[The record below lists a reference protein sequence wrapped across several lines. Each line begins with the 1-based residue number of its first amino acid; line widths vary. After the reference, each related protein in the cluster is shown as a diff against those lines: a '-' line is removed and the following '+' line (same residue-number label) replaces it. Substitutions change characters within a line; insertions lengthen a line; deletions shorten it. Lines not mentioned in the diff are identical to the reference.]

1 MPHYL
6 FQASYTPE
14 SWAAM
19 VRDPQDRSAAI
30 RPLIEGLGG
39 KLHEFFFAFGEN
51 DVVLLA
57 EAPDNVSVASLA
69 IAIAAAGGVR
79 SLKTTVLM
87 PAGEAQEAMRR
98 AAAIRYTAPG
108 AKVPAGVS

>member
-30 RPLIEGLGG
+30 RPLIE
-39 KLHEFFFAFGEN
+39 
-51 DVVLLA
+51 
-57 EAPDNVSVASLA
+57 
-69 IAIAAAGGVR
+69 
-79 SLKTTVLM
+79 
-87 PAGEAQEAMRR
+87 
-98 AAAIRYTAPG
+98 
-108 AKVPAGVS
+108 